1 MINSSDLL
9 QQLRQK
15 FGVKKKELFL
25 VFDDLEMAF
34 DRVPREAIRWAFR
47 RQNVPERLI
56 ALVMALYRN
65 VQGQESGL

>member
-1 MINSSDLL
+1 M
-9 QQLRQK
+9 
-15 FGVKKKELFL
+15 KKKELFL

>member
-1 MINSSDLL
+1 
-9 QQLRQK
+9 
-15 FGVKKKELFL
+15 
-25 VFDDLEMAF
+25 MAF
-34 DRVPREAIRWAFR
+34 DRVPREAIRLAFR